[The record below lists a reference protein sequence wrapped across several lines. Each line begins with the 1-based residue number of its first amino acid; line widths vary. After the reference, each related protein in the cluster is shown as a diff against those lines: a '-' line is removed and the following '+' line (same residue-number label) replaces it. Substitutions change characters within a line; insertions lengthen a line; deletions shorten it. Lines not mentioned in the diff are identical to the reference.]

1 MTVGP
6 SALSALARGSS
17 STVRATRECMHW
29 RTAMTTLGGGRRL
42 SETSCPPR
50 FSGATCACCGIE
62 TGGGDRTTRTSLQM
76 IVGSSEATLRMFG
89 HGVLASQPHVGRG
102 SAGHRWRAMSKRVA
116 RWVATCRGRLSR
128 AAGVRAVPKL
138 EPYAG
143 PSLRWCRRL
152 TPSNFANSMT
162 QFHDS

>member
-1 MTVGP
+1 
-6 SALSALARGSS
+6 
-17 STVRATRECMHW
+17 
-29 RTAMTTLGGGRRL
+29 
-42 SETSCPPR
+42 
-50 FSGATCACCGIE
+50 
-62 TGGGDRTTRTSLQM
+62 
-76 IVGSSEATLRMFG
+76 
-89 HGVLASQPHVGRG
+89 
-102 SAGHRWRAMSKRVA
+102 MSKRVA

-162 QFHDS
+162 QFHDSKLGTAANSNFPVHNRGGRPLIMHSYAAMTAAACVRSG